1 MQKFKVQSVILILIS
16 FLLGFSE
23 FIIVGILDDIAASF
37 AVDVS
42 TAGYLVTI
50 FALAYAISTP
60 IVTTFIGQRRLLNVL
75 LLLMGIFTVG
85 NLVTA
90 LAPTYTILT
99 ISRIIVAIVSGSG
112 ISVIMAFGTYLAP
125 IEKRAWLVAWIFSG
139 FSVASVFGVPL
150 GTLLSTQFGW
160 RSAFYL
166 ITALSF
172 IMLFFIKISLPG
184 DLRQATSDSNRLT
197 DQLAIFKE
205 RRIQIGVLLTMFSL
219 AGIYVV
225 YTYLRPIFSTELGIA
240 PSMVT
245 LAFTAYGFMS
255 LLSNQLSGKIAE
267 RNGLLTMPK
276 VYIAEI
282 FILGLLPL
290 LLNINWLGF
299 LDLMLLG
306 LMMYLINSPI
316 QLHILGIAEE
326 KYPQSMVLASS
337 FNSIFSNIGIAIGS
351 ALGSQIGQNFG
362 MQALGPGG
370 AVLAALTL
378 VLTLILNRKNAK
390 YSYEHA
396 KT

>member
-1 MQKFKVQSVILILIS
+1 MQKFKVQSFILILVS

-23 FIIVGILDDIAASF
+23 FIIVGILDDVAASF

-99 ISRIIVAIVSGSG
+99 ISRVVVAIVSGSG

-125 IEKRAWLVAWIFSG
+125 LEKRAWLVAWIFSG
-139 FSVASVFGVPL
+139 FSIASVFGVPL

-166 ITALSF
+166 ITGLSF
-172 IMLFFIKISLPG
+172 ILLFFIKISLPG
-184 DLRQATSDSNRLT
+184 DLRQSTSDSNRIS
-197 DQLAIFKE
+197 DQLAIFKD
-205 RRIQIGVLLTMFSL
+205 RRIQLSVFLTMFSL

-225 YTYLRPIFSTELGIA
+225 YTYLRPIFSTELNIA
-240 PSMVT
+240 PSLIT

-267 RNGLLTMPK
+267 KRGLLTMPK

-282 FILGLLPL
+282 FILGFLPL
-290 LLNINWLGF
+290 LLNIRWLGF

-306 LMMYLINSPI
+306 LTMYLINSPI
-316 QLHILGIAEE
+316 QLHILGIAEKE
-326 KYPQSMVLASS
+326 FPQSMVLASS

-351 ALGSQIGQNFG
+351 ALGGQIGQNFG

-370 AVLAALTL
+370 AVLAAITL
-378 VLTLILNRKNAK
+378 VLTLMLNRKNAK
-390 YSYEHA
+390 VSAERA
-396 KT
+396 EV